1 MPEDQ
6 TQVEKFT
13 SAIVKALN
21 TEGRLSRLEE
31 KADTREKE
39 TDGLQ
44 KAMDEGFEL
53 VHTRV
58 NKGNEKMDRLF
69 WVLMVLVFESLVFL
83 AHEFMKT
90 N

>member
-6 TQVEKFT
+6 TQIDKFT

-21 TEGRLSRLEE
+21 TEGRLSKLEE
-31 KADTREKE
+31 KADTREKGE
-39 TDGLQ
+39 KELKEAMGDGF
-44 KAMDEGFEL
+44 DL

-83 AHEFMKT
+83 AHEFLKA

>member
-6 TQVEKFT
+6 TQIDKFT

-39 TDGLQ
+39 AGGLQ
-44 KAMDEGFEL
+44 KAMDEGFDL
-53 VHTRV
+53 VHSRV

-83 AHEFMKT
+83 AHEFLKA